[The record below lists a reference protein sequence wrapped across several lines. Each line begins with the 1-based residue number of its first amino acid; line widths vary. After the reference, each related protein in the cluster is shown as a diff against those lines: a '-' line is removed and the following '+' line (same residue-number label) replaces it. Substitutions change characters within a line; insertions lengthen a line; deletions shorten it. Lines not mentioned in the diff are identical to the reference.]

1 MAYITITG
9 DSDGD
14 LHTAA
19 MHNSKFG
26 AIASVING
34 NIGPDNLTNP
44 NSELVIVCSAS
55 HITTALVGATHADI
69 KATCGYATLA
79 SGTGTVAAA
88 SELVSSSTSVFN
100 VVNNSVVKIPA
111 TMVIKEN
118 VQIVIDVLTGGDFAT
133 GKDLNF
139 QLQKSNSSNNLTAWS
154 NVGNSVSHDC
164 HDASS
169 YSKTIITLTGTT
181 GQQITAEHYIRLV
194 VQNNDTNAAFPPTLV
209 ATIRLSAPH
218 IT

>member
-34 NIGPDNLTNP
+34 NLSHENLLYP
-44 NSELVIVCSAS
+44 NSEMVIVCSAS
-55 HITTALVGATHADI
+55 HITAALVSATHADI

-79 SGTGTVAAA
+79 SGVGTVAAA

-111 TMVIKEN
+111 TMAIKEN
-118 VQIVIDVLTGGDFAT
+118 VQIVVDVLTGGDFAT
-133 GKDLNF
+133 GKDLTF
-139 QLQKSNSSNNLTAWS
+139 QLQKSNSPNNLTAWT
-154 NVGNSVSHDC
+154 NVGSSVSHDC
-164 HDASS
+164 HDAS
-169 YSKTIITLTGTT
+169 YAKTILTLSGTA

-194 VQNNDTNAAFPPTLV
+194 VQNNDTNVAFPPTLV
-209 ATIRLSAPH
+209 GIIRLSAPH
-218 IT
+218 IS